1 MGEMSWD
8 ICVCMSVG
16 LATRWFYNCRTGWQQ
31 IGIKR
36 IFEYSKDAS
45 GFLVILSTCG
55 PGFPCCPAGPIS
67 PCGPFKQASKLILET
82 SSVIKVKGNNM
93 KKIKSLLGSFQ
104 LDITAWPGFPLTP
117 GARLYLGCPKNR
129 NQWYIKKK
137 KIINVYCFPNGSDF
151 DLPVGQ
157 VFPVAPSA
165 QQDPAHPGCTTSVY
179 LRILWQDARNT
190 ALKIWSH
197 SNVKRDNVAFISS
210 CICRCIFVCF
220 FFAFFFF

>member
-1 MGEMSWD
+1 MGEVSWD

-36 IFEYSKDAS
+36 IFEYSKDTS

-137 KIINVYCFPNGSDF
+137 KNNKCILLSKRKRFWLTCWPGVPSGP
-151 DLPVGQ
+151 LGPTR
-157 VFPVAPSA
+157 PRAPWMHNISLFA
-165 QQDPAHPGCTTSVY
+165 DIMTGCEEHRSE
-179 LRILWQDARNT
+179 N
-190 ALKIWSH
+190 LKPLKCK
-197 SNVKRDNVAFISS
+197 KR
-210 CICRCIFVCF
+210 
-220 FFAFFFF
+220 